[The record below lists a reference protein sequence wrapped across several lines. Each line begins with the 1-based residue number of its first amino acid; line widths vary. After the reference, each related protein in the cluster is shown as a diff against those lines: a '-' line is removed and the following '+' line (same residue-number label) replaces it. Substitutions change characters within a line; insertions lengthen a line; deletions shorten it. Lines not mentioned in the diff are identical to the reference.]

1 MASSPV
7 RSETK
12 FMKRLKDVLKIK
24 RRKNINYNA
33 PTGQTPKSGI
43 GKKKMASFREDT
55 AANKK
60 LQQET
65 KDPNRKTVSYKRV
78 TSKNRSQLSDQQKK
92 KPVKKVESNKT
103 KTSKGRQ
110 TIEAKNKARL
120 GNARVEALKA
130 KNKDFQA
137 MKKGKMTKAQ
147 FIKKYPNSQTAKKAR
162 K

>member
-43 GKKKMASFREDT
+43 GKKKMASFRKTDAEM
-55 AANKK
+55 KK

-92 KPVKKVESNKT
+92 KPV
-103 KTSKGRQ
+103 
-110 TIEAKNKARL
+110 
-120 GNARVEALKA
+120 
-130 KNKDFQA
+130 
-137 MKKGKMTKAQ
+137 
-147 FIKKYPNSQTAKKAR
+147 
-162 K
+162 